1 MLICG
6 VVDVIGKYYLVSNA
20 IAFLNVLK
28 VLDGSS
34 FTRTTSKVRFIGQTT
49 FYTLTDGRM
58 IKRTWTKMNEFGNE
72 RDLKAVGSRGVFGV
86 FRLLMKV

>member
-49 FYTLTDGRM
+49 FYTDGRM
-58 IKRTWTKMNEFGNE
+58 IKRTWTKMNE

>member
-28 VLDGSS
+28 VLDRSS

-72 RDLKAVGSRGVFGV
+72 RDLKAVGSRGVF
-86 FRLLMKV
+86 RLLMKV